1 MIGTCLCLHTL
12 SDWFAQS
19 AFILKVFQ
27 STWKYLF
34 QKYLFCIFQ
43 QGDFDKASSI
53 LHIALR
59 MAQDMNHLD
68 GVTYIYNLLADMA
81 FERVSSLNVWW
92 QYGAICFIWSCR
104 VTLKPI
110 FFHYF
115 QGDYMQAER
124 LYKSVIQ
131 RQVSKGTGTPL
142 FSWSISN
149 LFYFT

>member
-92 QYGAICFIWSCR
+92 QYGTICFMWSCH

-110 FFHYF
+110 FLLFS
-115 QGDYMQAER
+115 GR
-124 LYKSVIQ
+124 LHAGREVIQ
-131 RQVSKGTGTPL
+131 ICDTKTGVERYWDS
-142 FSWSISN
+142 FI
-149 LFYFT
+149 FMVDF